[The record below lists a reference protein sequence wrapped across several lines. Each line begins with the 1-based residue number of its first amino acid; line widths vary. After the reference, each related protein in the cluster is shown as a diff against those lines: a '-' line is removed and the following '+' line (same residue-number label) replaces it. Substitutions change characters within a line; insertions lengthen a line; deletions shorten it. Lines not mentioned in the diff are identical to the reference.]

1 MLQIIIVIVFVILFI
16 ALFVKYS
23 GLFKHREYTV
33 LPPIKGDGTNM
44 NMCLDGCIR
53 GTCKRTKNPTSKNC
67 KYDYQCQYCQDKKTD
82 MFYVD
87 TDLDI
92 EAEIKPIYEEEHM
105 KKNKIDKLN
114 KEIKKNNEYI
124 NVLNNKIHIMN
135 S

>member
-105 KKNKIDKLN
+105 KKNKIDKL
-114 KEIKKNNEYI
+114 IKANN
-124 NVLNNKIHIMN
+124 LK
-135 S
+135 